1 MSGRH
6 AVSSKGPRTPP
17 PVPDVERTGVRLAVP
32 NRERMTY
39 LTRLAERFTTVP
51 GFCAGFG
58 YRAHEVVLYVIATSA
73 GPARN
78 RPSPIGG
85 VTVRCVYE
93 DGQWWFARGGDG
105 SRFAAA
111 NDLSTAETI
120 VRRAIENPAVP
131 A

>member
-17 PVPDVERTGVRLAVP
+17 PVPDVERPGVRLAVP

-39 LTRLAERFTTVP
+39 LTRLAERFATTP

-58 YRAHEVVLYVIATSA
+58 YRTHEVVLYVIATST
-73 GPARN
+73 G
-78 RPSPIGG
+78 PSPSGG

-105 SRFAAA
+105 NRFAAA
-111 NDLSTAETI
+111 NDPSTAADI
-120 VRRAIENPAVP
+120 IRRAIGSSTDPA
-131 A
+131 